1 MKAKLM
7 FKNTYLAILIIF
19 ALGFSASAVQAQG
32 VTPPETEARE
42 AIVIDYETGTVLF
55 EKNADERTPTASMSK
70 VLTSI
75 VVYDAINDGKLK
87 PDQELTVSERAWKMG
102 GSRMFLDLGKTAKVD
117 DLIRGVVVQ
126 SGNDAC
132 VVLAEGIAG
141 SEENFVALLNRKA
154 KDIGMENS
162 NFMNSTGWPDENH
175 YSTVRDL
182 AKMASYL
189 IKNYPDYY
197 KLHSEKEFVYN
208 NIKQGNRNP
217 LLYQSVGADGIKTG
231 HTEAAGY
238 GLIGSAVA
246 GGRRIVMVIN
256 GTSSMQARADE
267 AEKLMKWAQLS
278 FKNVNVVK
286 KSDVIETLPV
296 VLGTAREV
304 SVSPAEDVLLTIPA
318 MGKAD
323 IQAQATY
330 MSPLVAPIQAGSEI
344 GKLSITLPDGS
355 VKDVALLA
363 NADVAEASFFSRV
376 TEKFMLMIVGVPK
389 YQ

>member
-1 MKAKLM
+1 M

-19 ALGFSASAVQAQG
+19 TLGFCASTVQAKG
-32 VTPPETEARE
+32 VTPPETEAKE

-55 EKNADERTPTASMSK
+55 EKNADERTPTSSMSK

-162 NFMNSTGWPDENH
+162 NFMNSTGWPDDNH

-330 MSPLVAPIQAGSEI
+330 MSPLVAPIQAGSEV